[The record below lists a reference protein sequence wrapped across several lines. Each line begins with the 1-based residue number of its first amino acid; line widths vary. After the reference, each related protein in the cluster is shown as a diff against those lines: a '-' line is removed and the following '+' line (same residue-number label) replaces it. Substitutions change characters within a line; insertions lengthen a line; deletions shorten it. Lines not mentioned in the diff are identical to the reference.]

1 MIQDIGEHTFD
12 NQYHPCP
19 PDRESYALYY
29 EDHAALV
36 RKYPDRIEFPKF
48 RDIERLN
55 EDIYEDA
62 VYLFSIDGERYYL
75 VEEINRE
82 RQSHFTMENT
92 EIFRYAEP
100 QYLAFAGITGYQLHN
115 WYQSRRFCGKCGR
128 RMKKDSK
135 ERMLYCESCHNM
147 EFPKICPAV
156 IIGVTDGDK
165 ILMSKY
171 AGRTYKKYALLAGFT
186 EIGETL
192 EETVQREVMEE
203 VGLKVKNIRYY
214 NPYYHATLFPALPR
228 VNGNYTYDKPHHG
241 RFGIRQT
248 DADNSD
254 LESDYFVTHFSL
266 ETDHPLN
273 GDVYIDG
280 ELTNHLYNE
289 NSRMTWNPAT
299 NRYEKALL
307 LKQGSYNYNYLFIP
321 HNKSKATPAFTE
333 GNYYETVNEYLVKV
347 YQRPIGARYD
357 RLIGVAVSY
366 SGV

>member
-48 RDIERLN
+48 LDIERLN

-214 NPYYHATLFPALPR
+214 KSQPWSFTDTLLMGFYCDLDGGAAITLDREELAMAEWFQRDEIPVEPER
-228 VNGNYTYDKPHHG
+228 DSITNEMIIRFKNG
-241 RFGIRQT
+241 
-248 DADNSD
+248 
-254 LESDYFVTHFSL
+254 EV
-266 ETDHPLN
+266 
-273 GDVYIDG
+273 
-280 ELTNHLYNE
+280 
-289 NSRMTWNPAT
+289 
-299 NRYEKALL
+299 
-307 LKQGSYNYNYLFIP
+307 
-321 HNKSKATPAFTE
+321 
-333 GNYYETVNEYLVKV
+333 
-347 YQRPIGARYD
+347 
-357 RLIGVAVSY
+357 
-366 SGV
+366 

>member
-12 NQYHPCP
+12 NQYHPSLP
-19 PDRESYALYY
+19 GRESYALYY

-36 RKYPDRIEFPKF
+36 RKYPDRIEFPRF

-55 EDIYEDA
+55 EDVYEDA

-82 RQSHFTMENT
+82 RQSHYTMENT

-214 NPYYHATLFPALPR
+214 KSQPWSFTDTLLMGF
-228 VNGNYTYDKPHHG
+228 YC
-241 RFGIRQT
+241 
-248 DADNSD
+248 D
-254 LESDYFVTHFSL
+254 L
-266 ETDHPLN
+266 
-273 GDVYIDG
+273 DG
-280 ELTNHLYNE
+280 EAAITLDREELAMAEWFQRDEIPVEPERDSITNE
-289 NSRMTWNPAT
+289 MIIR
-299 NRYEKALL
+299 
-307 LKQGSYNYNYLFIP
+307 F
-321 HNKSKATPAFTE
+321 KSGE
-333 GNYYETVNEYLVKV
+333 V
-347 YQRPIGARYD
+347 
-357 RLIGVAVSY
+357 
-366 SGV
+366 